1 MSQSV
6 IHLIGP
12 AGSCRSFFKHIDVT
26 TAGELIA
33 LVQDAVGDDYRITGD
48 ETIIDA
54 DEDELHGGRTDD
66 QRRADEITQALS
78 DSQVAAI
85 VTLRGG
91 AWFTRILPRID
102 FQVLDRRET
111 KIAIFG
117 FSELT
122 TLVNIV
128 GEHPSGLGIYD
139 MGPAFLAYGLR
150 HYAATRTTD
159 EQRGGLSPHEWAER
173 QLPARFGEFFRTCTA
188 LIEGRETPPS
198 ITATLA
204 RGDLP
209 DRFDATFVGGNL
221 TALSP
226 MIGSMFESSIAPE
239 RRWLLLE
246 DYNDKPERLDR
257 YLSHLTL
264 SNYWD
269 RCEGV
274 LLGDFHQEDRD
285 LTPAVLNMLEYH
297 LQEKSAPP
305 ILTTHEVGHVWPM
318 APLPLH
324 TPACVQR
331 ADDNRFT
338 ITWPSCAVQTVS

>member
-1 MSQSV
+1 MSQNV

-12 AGSCRSFFKHIDVT
+12 AGSCRPFFKRVDVT

-33 LVQDAVGDDYRITGD
+33 LVQNAVGSNYRVTGD
-48 ETIIDA
+48 EAIINA
-54 DEDELHGGRTDD
+54 GEDELHGGRTDD
-66 QRRADEITQALS
+66 QQRADEITQALG
-78 DSQVAAI
+78 DSPVAAI
-85 VTLRGG
+85 IMLRGG

-102 FQVLDRRET
+102 FQVLDQRNT
-111 KIAIFG
+111 KIAVFG

-128 GEHPSGLGIYD
+128 GEHASGLGIYD
-139 MGPAFLAYGLR
+139 LGPAFLAYGLR
-150 HYAATRTTD
+150 HYASTRATD
-159 EQRGGLSPHEWAER
+159 EQLGGLSPREWAKRE
-173 QLPARFGEFFRTCTA
+173 LPVRFGEFFKTCIA
-188 LIEGRETPPS
+188 LIEGRESPPS

-239 RRWLLLE
+239 GRWLVLE
-246 DYNDKPERLDR
+246 DYNDKLERLDR
-257 YLSHLTL
+257 YLAHLTL
-264 SNYWD
+264 ANYWD

-274 LLGDFHQEDRD
+274 LLGDFHLEDRD
-285 LTPAVLNMLEYH
+285 LTPAILNMLEYH
-297 LQEKSAPP
+297 LQKRSTPP

-318 APLPLH
+318 TPLPLH
-324 TPACVQR
+324 VPACVQR
-331 ADDNRFT
+331 TNGNCFT
-338 ITWPSCAVQTVS
+338 ITWPSCAVQTVV